1 MHLHSPGKKILTVAV
16 LSSLLAATPVW
27 AAEQTATTTVTG
39 GTAADDPYRSIT
51 ITGDGYGIQN
61 GAVDSVINMTTDG
74 QGTITVTADHSTA
87 ADISANAT
95 GIANTVDGTGTNP
108 TLTVNNGAVIKV
120 SATAGTGAGSQSNV
134 SASAT
139 GVSVSSNSNTKLDAV
154 QVTATAAAGT
164 RTTSIATEW
173 GDYSGYNQYASATGI
188 SVNGAA
194 TLNAS
199 SAALTVS
206 ATGGDTSATANNSNA
221 SATGINFTDGTATIS
236 GPVTLAITA
245 NGGNYLEGG
254 QLVYAKA
261 SAAGVT
267 AYNTSDTS
275 SQLTT
280 GALTGT
286 VTATGG
292 KAKGSIHRNYGDSTA
307 TAYGAEL
314 TSGAALDADSVD
326 LTVTATAGENDS
338 GSGYDTYHPYAHA
351 AAYGL
356 ANGYIDAYKYWQ
368 DDSDVPTAGGTL
380 KVTGAAVVKVTA
392 AGGTST
398 ASDIKEGVT
407 AYGLSNVNTYDYDG
421 DVTSTLGSLD
431 ATVRATGGTAA
442 NTMKVD
448 AYGLYN
454 RGYSSSYDASKISR
468 KAVVDITGTTTL
480 NVSATGGTTVGSAQI
495 VTAYGI
501 MNQADKNDATVTLD
515 SLDATVT
522 ATAGTVAATNKNT
535 VEIFAYGLQ
544 NTGTNTQAEAA
555 SVTVNQQA
563 VFHVTADGGKSEAT
577 IQGTDVE
584 AYGIQ
589 SKLGKISLPAGADLT
604 VTAKGTDNE
613 EIDQT
618 MATGIDFD
626 YAGAAKDASYT
637 AAITGPVTLT
647 VTATGGNLTTD
658 KDNDGGTQVQ
668 ATGISAYIAGSSS
681 TDTNSKLQLTLG
693 DVSGTIKAS
702 TGTNTGGNMMIMEV
716 SALGINVTGDKKD
729 GSTLSATTGNV
740 NLTVTAQNNITN
752 TLAAIMALGLSCGE
766 NATLQVQGDA
776 IITAGATS
784 CNTNDLLE
792 AESLSAIDGGAL
804 NVGTDGQKS
813 LAKTVQ
819 LQGDVMAYNGGTVNL
834 TLDGKDSYLQGN
846 VRCQSFDP
854 EGLFTH
860 MTTTSGVVNLIVTN
874 GATWRP
880 VYDNRYG
887 SLDTITEDTVALP
900 AVAATFADNGIGTLA
915 LSNGGIVD
923 LTWDNAT
930 RDAAT
935 AGRTL
940 TIDALSGDGGI
951 FKINSNLAQNKAD
964 EITLGSAS
972 TSTSVGIDVAYDP
985 ALAADNLTT
994 ASSITGS
1001 ALVLT
1006 DNSKQLTSVKGVADS
1021 YNLYDY
1027 TPTITDNGD
1036 GTYSLTQ
1043 LTITNIETNPTDPT
1057 NPTDDGKQTVTS
1069 QTKPMRDARH
1079 SRMAMHNLWVNG
1091 ELNNLQKRLG
1101 DLRAVKPADSG
1112 IWARYEYDKL
1122 EKGSDASL
1130 KYNMFQLGYDK
1141 DYQGTTGTFYRG
1153 AAFSYAKG
1161 TGSYEVSNGDLKE
1174 GTLSLYQTW
1183 AGKDGR
1189 YYDVILKGG
1198 KLMNSY
1204 DLYDTANPSSADYHS
1219 WAYSLSGEIGKRFN
1233 KANGFYLEPQFE
1245 FTLGRINGADYTTST
1260 GMDVNVSSQNTALAR
1275 LGISAG
1281 RETAKG
1287 SYFAKA
1293 SYYHDFGGGLNLTA
1307 SDSTTNPYSYG
1318 EDIAKNWLVFS
1329 LGGTAKA
1336 GKNCNIYGEL
1346 SKFAGQLT
1354 NDVQVNIGARWSF

>member
-1 MHLHSPGKKILTVAV
+1 MHFVSPGKKILTVAV

-27 AAEQTATTTVTG
+27 AAEQSVTTTVTG

-51 ITGDGYGIQN
+51 ITGEGYGIQN
-61 GAVDSVINMTTDG
+61 ILVDSVINMTTDG
-74 QGTITVTADHSTA
+74 KGTITVTSDRSLESNV
-87 ADISANAT
+87 SANVT
-95 GIANTVDGTGTNP
+95 GIANAVDGTGTNP

-120 SATAGTGAGSQSNV
+120 SATAGTGAASQSDV
-134 SASAT
+134 SAYAT
-139 GVSVSSNSNTKLDAV
+139 GVSVNSTSNTKLDAV

-164 RTTSIATEW
+164 RTTSIDT
-173 GDYSGYNQYASATGI
+173 GSKDYDSYNQCASATGI
-188 SVNGAA
+188 SVNSAA

-199 SAALTVS
+199 SAALTVT
-206 ATGGDTSATANNSNA
+206 ATGGDTSANAKNSNA
-221 SATGINFTDGTATIS
+221 SATGINFTKGTATIS

-245 NGGNYLEGG
+245 TGGNYLEGG
-254 QLVYAKA
+254 QLVNAIA

-267 AYNTSDTS
+267 ASNTS

-292 KAKGSIHRNYGDSTA
+292 KVKGSSIHNNYGDSTA

-314 TSGAALDADSVD
+314 ASGAALEAASVD
-326 LTVTATAGENDS
+326 LTVTATAGENGSD
-338 GSGYDTYHPYAHA
+338 SGYDTYHPYAYA
-351 AAYGL
+351 LAYGL
-356 ANGYIDAYKYWQ
+356 ANGYKESYG
-368 DDSDVPTAGGTL
+368 SMNAGGTL
-380 KVTGAAVVKVTA
+380 KVTGAAVVKVAA

-398 ASDIKEGVT
+398 STDIKADVT
-407 AYGLSNVNTYDYDG
+407 AYGLSNVNTYDYDS

-431 ATVRATGGTAA
+431 ATVSATGGTAA
-442 NTMKVD
+442 NTMKVN

-454 RGYSSSYDASKISR
+454 RGYSNPYIASKISP
-468 KAVVDITGTTTL
+468 KAVVDVTGTTTL
-480 NVSATGGTTVGSAQI
+480 NVSATGGNTGDAAQT

-501 MNQADKNDATVTLD
+501 MNQADKNDATITLD

-522 ATAGTVAATNKNT
+522 ATAGTIAATNET
-535 VEIFAYGLQ
+535 TQEIFAYGLQ

-555 SVTVNQQA
+555 SVTVNKQA

-589 SKLGKISLPAGADLT
+589 SNLGKISLPSGADLT

-618 MATGIDFD
+618 MATGIDFNYD
-626 YAGAAKDASYT
+626 GAAKDGSYT

-668 ATGISAYIAGSSS
+668 ATGISACIAGSSS

-702 TGTNTGGNMMIMEV
+702 TGTNTGDGDVGPIEV
-716 SALGINVTGDKKD
+716 SALGINVSGDKED

-740 NLTVTAQNNITN
+740 NLTVTAQNNIAN
-752 TLAAIMALGLSCGE
+752 MFALIEALGLSCGE

-784 CNTNDLLE
+784 CNTNDLLV
-792 AESLSAIDGGAL
+792 AESLYAVDGGVL

-813 LAKTVQ
+813 LGKTVQ

-846 VRCQSFDP
+846 VRRQSFDP
-854 EGLFTH
+854 EGLLTG
-860 MTTTSGVVNLIVTN
+860 TATTSGVVNLIVTN

-887 SLDTITEDTVALP
+887 SLDTITEDTVSLP
-900 AVAATFADNGIGTLA
+900 AATATFADNGIGTLE

-935 AGRTL
+935 EGRTL
-940 TIDALSGDGGI
+940 TINELSGEGGV

-964 EITLGSAS
+964 EITLGSGS

-985 ALAADNLTT
+985 ALTASTLTKG
-994 ASSITGS
+994 SSITGS

-1043 LTITNIETNPTDPT
+1043 LTITNIKT

-1101 DLRAVKPADSG
+1101 DLRAAQPADSG

-1141 DYQGTTGTFYRG
+1141 DYQGQTGTFYRG

-1161 TGSYEVSNGDLKE
+1161 TGSYEVSDGDLKE

-1198 KLMNSY
+1198 KLMSSY
-1204 DLYDTANPSSADYHS
+1204 DLNDTANPSSADYHS

-1233 KANGFYLEPQFE
+1233 KTNGFYVEPQFE
-1245 FTLGRINGADYTTST
+1245 FTLGKINSADYTTST
-1260 GMDVNVSSQNTALAR
+1260 GMDVNVGSQNTALAR

>member
-1 MHLHSPGKKILTVAV
+1 
-16 LSSLLAATPVW
+16 
-27 AAEQTATTTVTG
+27 
-39 GTAADDPYRSIT
+39 
-51 ITGDGYGIQN
+51 
-61 GAVDSVINMTTDG
+61 
-74 QGTITVTADHSTA
+74 
-87 ADISANAT
+87 
-95 GIANTVDGTGTNP
+95 
-108 TLTVNNGAVIKV
+108 
-120 SATAGTGAGSQSNV
+120 
-134 SASAT
+134 
-139 GVSVSSNSNTKLDAV
+139 
-154 QVTATAAAGT
+154 
-164 RTTSIATEW
+164 
-173 GDYSGYNQYASATGI
+173 
-188 SVNGAA
+188 
-194 TLNAS
+194 
-199 SAALTVS
+199 
-206 ATGGDTSATANNSNA
+206 
-221 SATGINFTDGTATIS
+221 
-236 GPVTLAITA
+236 
-245 NGGNYLEGG
+245 
-254 QLVYAKA
+254 
-261 SAAGVT
+261 
-267 AYNTSDTS
+267 
-275 SQLTT
+275 
-280 GALTGT
+280 
-286 VTATGG
+286 
-292 KAKGSIHRNYGDSTA
+292 
-307 TAYGAEL
+307 
-314 TSGAALDADSVD
+314 
-326 LTVTATAGENDS
+326 
-338 GSGYDTYHPYAHA
+338 
-351 AAYGL
+351 
-356 ANGYIDAYKYWQ
+356 
-368 DDSDVPTAGGTL
+368 
-380 KVTGAAVVKVTA
+380 
-392 AGGTST
+392 
-398 ASDIKEGVT
+398 
-407 AYGLSNVNTYDYDG
+407 
-421 DVTSTLGSLD
+421 
-431 ATVRATGGTAA
+431 
-442 NTMKVD
+442 
-448 AYGLYN
+448 
-454 RGYSSSYDASKISR
+454 
-468 KAVVDITGTTTL
+468 
-480 NVSATGGTTVGSAQI
+480 
-495 VTAYGI
+495 
-501 MNQADKNDATVTLD
+501 MNQADKNDATITLD

-577 IQGTDVE
+577 IQGTVVE

-613 EIDQT
+613 EVDQT

-647 VTATGGNLTTD
+647 VTATGGELITTGD
-658 KDNDGGTQVQ
+658 GTQVQ
-668 ATGISAYIAGSSS
+668 ATGISAAIAGDPDA
-681 TDTNSKLQLTLG
+681 TDINSKLQLTLG
-693 DVSGTIKAS
+693 DVSGTVKTNTGAS
-702 TGTNTGGNMMIMEV
+702 TGNDHMMMEV
-716 SALGINVTGDKKD
+716 SALGIYVTGNKDD

-740 NLTVTAQNNITN
+740 NLTVTAQNNIAKTFALI
-752 TLAAIMALGLSCGE
+752 TALGLSCGE

-784 CNTNDLLE
+784 CNTNDLLV
-792 AESLSAIDGGAL
+792 AESLYAVDGGVL

-813 LAKTVQ
+813 LEKTVQ
-819 LQGDVMAYNGGTVNL
+819 LQGDVMAYNGGKVNL
-834 TLDGKDSYLQGN
+834 TLDGKDSYLEGN
-846 VRCQSFDP
+846 VRRQSYDP
-854 EGLFTH
+854 EGLLTKT
-860 MTTTSGVVNLIVTN
+860 TTTSGVVNLIVTK

-887 SLDTITEDTVALP
+887 SLDTITEDTVAIP
-900 AVAATFADNGIGTLA
+900 AATATFADNGIGTLG

-930 RDAAT
+930 RDPAT
-935 AGRTL
+935 EGRTL
-940 TIDALSGDGGI
+940 TINELSGEGGI

-972 TSTSVGIDVAYDP
+972 SSTSVGIDVAYDP
-985 ALAADNLTT
+985 ALAASGLTNE
-994 ASSITGS
+994 SDISGK

-1006 DNSKQLTSVKGVADS
+1006 DKSGKLTSVTGVADS

-1027 TPTITDNGD
+1027 TPTITANGD

-1043 LTITNIETNPTDPT
+1043 LTITNVKSVYNTGETFTPAFSDGSATVTGKITLNGGAVDTGSDNVTRDPATEKRTVTLDKVAGTEGLFKVHTNLAANTGDQISLGTDSTLAKAVIDVTYDPALAASGLDNNSDISGNAVVLVDNAAKLTSVTGKADSYNLYDYTPTITANGDNTYSVTKLTITNIAPTPTPTPTPDNP
-1057 NPTDDGKQTVTS
+1057 KQDVTS
-1069 QTKPMRDARH
+1069 QSKPMREARH
-1079 SRMAMHNLWVNG
+1079 NRMAMHNLWVNG

-1101 DLRAVKPADSG
+1101 DLRAAQPADSG

-1141 DYQGTTGTFYRG
+1141 DYQGETGTFYRG

-1161 TGSYEVSNGDLKE
+1161 TGSYEVSDGDLKE

-1198 KLMNSY
+1198 KIMSSY
-1204 DLYDTANPSSADYHS
+1204 DLNDTANPSSADYHT

-1233 KANGFYLEPQFE
+1233 KANGFYVEPQFE
-1245 FTLGRINGADYTTST
+1245 FTLGKINGADYTTST
-1260 GMDVNVSSQNTALAR
+1260 GMDVNVGSQNTALAR